1 MSFLLNLVLKG
12 PLKIKSERRKGAVYC
27 LICSIF
33 LRKGKQKQ
41 EMPLCK
47 VITVKKKKE
56 VFSGVLEMKNSRNC
70 CLREHSS
77 VFSSQTPR
85 LMIFK
90 TGISLTFL
98 SRECIILSHLKSS
111 FRGTLIGPVWR
122 LRSRSTD
129 TQLRGP
135 TVSNTTSWWSL
146 QLTFTEHFSTI
157 DCFVR
162 TLSIFRNVIFSHLT
176 DNCNFG

>member
-1 MSFLLNLVLKG
+1 MQFIVLFALFSLEKVNRNRRCPCVRSLLL
-12 PLKIKSERRKGAVYC
+12 
-27 LICSIF
+27 
-33 LRKGKQKQ
+33 
-41 EMPLCK
+41 
-47 VITVKKKKE
+47 KKKKE
-56 VFSGVLEMKNSRNC
+56 VFSGVLEMKNSRNY

-146 QLTFTEHFSTI
+146 QLTFTEHFSTN

>member
-1 MSFLLNLVLKG
+1 
-12 PLKIKSERRKGAVYC
+12 
-27 LICSIF
+27 
-33 LRKGKQKQ
+33 
-41 EMPLCK
+41 MPLCK
-47 VITVKKKKE
+47 VITILKKKK
-56 VFSGVLEMKNSRNC
+56 VFSGVLETKNSRNC
-70 CLREHSS
+70 CLREWSS

-129 TQLRGP
+129 TQLRRP
-135 TVSNTTSWWSL
+135 TPSSGDLQSQIPPADDAYNYHLLSTSLPFCTDSFNL
-146 QLTFTEHFSTI
+146 QE
-157 DCFVR
+157 CY
-162 TLSIFRNVIFSHLT
+162 FSHLT
-176 DNCNFG
+176 DNWNFG

>member
-111 FRGTLIGPVWR
+111 FRGTLIGPV
-122 LRSRSTD
+122 
-129 TQLRGP
+129 
-135 TVSNTTSWWSL
+135 
-146 QLTFTEHFSTI
+146 
-157 DCFVR
+157 
-162 TLSIFRNVIFSHLT
+162 
-176 DNCNFG
+176 